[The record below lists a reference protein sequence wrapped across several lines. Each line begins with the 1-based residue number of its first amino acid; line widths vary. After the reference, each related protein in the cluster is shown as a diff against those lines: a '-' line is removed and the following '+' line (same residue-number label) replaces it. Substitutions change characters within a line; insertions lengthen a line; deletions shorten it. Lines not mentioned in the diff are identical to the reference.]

1 MKDIVI
7 SQTPPAIDKLWLR
20 QTNDGI
26 TLNIMLN
33 GVWTNLLSNISKE
46 LDTDLSEIR
55 SEVARLDGRLEFLTK
70 DAPENLDTLKEI
82 ADKIGD
88 FNFDEIEM
96 IADKVSF
103 YSDNTNLSSAS
114 TVKDAIELIANKA
127 WYTQI
132 SISSFTSSPSAG
144 TYEVGKVLS
153 SPITLSW
160 ATSKAFTK
168 AVLSGAVSHTTTDP
182 SVKSYKYTSSISTNK
197 TFTLTVTEAE
207 GKTAAKSLSFTFK
220 YALYQGMA
228 EIPSSYTSSWVKSTL
243 RGKALADNWKS
254 SFTVKASTTKY
265 WWFVYPKSWGTASFK
280 TSLGDTTMVD
290 VIDIDDFVNDEGVTV
305 PMKVLRFPDLQNSDV
320 TLTGK

>member
-7 SQTPPAIDKLWLR
+7 SQTPPAIDKLWLK

-55 SEVARLDGRLEFLTK
+55 SKVAKLDERLEFLTK

-103 YSDNTNLSSAS
+103 DSDNTNLSSAS

-132 SISSFTSSPSAG
+132 SISSFTSSPAAG

-160 ATSKAFTK
+160 ATSKSFTK
-168 AVLSGAVSHTTTDP
+168 AVLSGAVSHTITDP
-182 SVKSYKYTSSISTNK
+182 TIKNYKYTSSISNNK

-207 GKTAAKSLSFTFK
+207 GKTAAKSLSFAFK

-243 RGKALADNWKS
+243 GGKALADNWKS

-265 WWFVYPKSWGTASFK
+265 WWFVYPKSWGNASFK